1 MKRRTIIALVL
12 LIIAA
17 IISAATLFF
26 LFSQNNIEDTIMRD
40 SSDEEQITNSDSN
53 DSTSYNATGKYSSTT
68 EDISNENPSSANG
81 LSNSSSEEV
90 KNIPIESHPSAES
103 VRMNDKL
110 MKMDVESMKQRA
122 YDIVFKLRNFDT
134 QELSNSTAWV
144 GKFSSSIDS
153 GKASQNSDKNILYQE
168 SLPRWASTSSTYSE
182 YKNKTRSIDYI
193 NMYMEPNGT
202 EEIPV
207 VALNVVEESNADYP
221 LRKSEHWKPINVVSS
236 TYLVYFTQ
244 DGGLIYSVKSVDK
257 QIIEKNIY
265 NYPYDEESAR
275 GEGTYYT
282 R

>member
-1 MKRRTIIALVL
+1 
-12 LIIAA
+12 
-17 IISAATLFF
+17 
-26 LFSQNNIEDTIMRD
+26 
-40 SSDEEQITNSDSN
+40 
-53 DSTSYNATGKYSSTT
+53 
-68 EDISNENPSSANG
+68 
-81 LSNSSSEEV
+81 
-90 KNIPIESHPSAES
+90 
-103 VRMNDKL
+103 
-110 MKMDVESMKQRA
+110 
-122 YDIVFKLRNFDT
+122 
-134 QELSNSTAWV
+134 
-144 GKFSSSIDS
+144 
-153 GKASQNSDKNILYQE
+153 
-168 SLPRWASTSSTYSE
+168 
-182 YKNKTRSIDYI
+182 
-193 NMYMEPNGT
+193 MYMEPNGT